1 MLFSLQILLLTV
13 YYIVSLP
20 FHLALKSGTY
30 STKWLFFIKY
40 EMPHVVF
47 ACYSRWLLKCS
58 ICFEIHQSMLQLY
71 GLALDF
77 LMSLFHLLFCL
88 QQSEFGEDICT
99 VTFKALD
106 VPPPAGPIWILG
118 ANFIARYYT
127 EFDRGNNRIGFAR
140 AVWETLGFLLSKIQ
154 ITITLLHTTYRILDL
169 SQ

>member
-1 MLFSLQILLLTV
+1 MLFFLQILLLTLYCTV
-13 YYIVSLP
+13 NLP
-20 FHLALKSGTY
+20 FHLALKSGIF
-30 STKWLFFIKY
+30 SNDFFIKF
-40 EMPHVVF
+40 EMPHVLL

-58 ICFEIHQSMLQLY
+58 ICFETHQSMLQLHE
-71 GLALDF
+71 LALGF
-77 LMSLFHLLFCL
+77 LMSLFYLLFCL

-106 VPPPAGPIWILG
+106 VPPPTGPIWILG

-140 AVWETLGFLLSKIQ
+140 AIWETLGFLQSKIQ
-154 ITITLLHTTYRILDL
+154 ISITLLYNTTHRILDL